1 MTNDLQTIQR
11 QIEAVQRSVDTP
23 REKNQARKTIFHDL
37 LTAKVPDSDR
47 AMERLVDE
55 AQILLMAGTFTT
67 ANTLVAITFYLL
79 KSPDVLKKLKA
90 ELDSALPGTEESF
103 TLPQIETLPYLVRRK
118 QLENEVQN

>member
-1 MTNDLQTIQR
+1 MQTLQR

-23 REKNQARKTIFHDL
+23 QEKDQARKTIFHDL

-79 KSPDVLKKLKA
+79 QNPDVMKKLKA

-103 TLPQIETLPYLVRRK
+103 TLSQIETLPYLVRWK
-118 QLENEVQN
+118 QLQNEVEN